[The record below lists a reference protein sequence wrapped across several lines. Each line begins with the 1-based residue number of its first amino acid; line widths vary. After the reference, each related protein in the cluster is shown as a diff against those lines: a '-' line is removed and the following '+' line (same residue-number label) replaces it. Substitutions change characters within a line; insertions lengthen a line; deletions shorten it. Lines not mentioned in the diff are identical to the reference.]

1 MKEDR
6 ILDAMMDNR
15 FNKDCAILIAEAR
28 SNLRIAS
35 LLMIEAAQ
43 YLRASR
49 EADLGKKA
57 YSLFDGVTDLYS
69 EVEGRINNKKV
80 KE

>member
-6 ILDAMMDNR
+6 ILEAMMDNR
-15 FNKDCAILIAEAR
+15 LNMADLIAEAR

-43 YLRASR
+43 YLKASR

-57 YSLFDGVTDLYS
+57 CSLFAEVTDLYS

>member
-15 FNKDCAILIAEAR
+15 LNKADLIAEAR

-43 YLRASR
+43 YLKASR

>member
-15 FNKDCAILIAEAR
+15 LNKADLIAEAR

-43 YLRASR
+43 YLKASR

-57 YSLFDGVTDLYS
+57 CSLFAGVTDLYS

>member
-6 ILDAMMDNR
+6 ILDAMMGNR
-15 FNKDCAILIAEAR
+15 FNKDCPSLIAEAR

-43 YLRASR
+43 YLKASR

-57 YSLFDGVTDLYS
+57 CSLFAEVTDLYS